1 MGTYIPLN
9 IVAKLSTLNVDRA
22 GVLAIPL
29 KRNSQIIKKN
39 SHTSSSS
46 SAEAYLEP
54 SRTNTMELCE
64 SS

>member
-46 SAEAYLEP
+46 AEAYLEP
-54 SRTNTMELCE
+54 SRTITMELCE